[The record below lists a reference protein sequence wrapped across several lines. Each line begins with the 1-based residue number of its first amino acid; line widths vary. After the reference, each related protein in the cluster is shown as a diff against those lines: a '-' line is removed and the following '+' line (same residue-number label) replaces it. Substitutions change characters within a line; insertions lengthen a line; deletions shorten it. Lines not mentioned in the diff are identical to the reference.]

1 MITETPRLIIR
12 NWQESDAAL
21 FHHINS
27 DAAVMEFFAIRRDRG
42 QSDELMRR
50 LAGDISETGYG
61 FFALQTKVDGQPIG
75 FTGLSMVDLQPHFPA
90 GTVEIGWRL
99 GADHWG
105 RGYATEAAQAL
116 LRLGFEAR
124 GLDEIVAF
132 AVPENR
138 RSIAVMERLGMCRD
152 PGRDFDHPR
161 VPDSHPHLQRHVLYA
176 LRSEAWRQRA
186 G

>member
-27 DAAVMEFFAIRRDRG
+27 NEMVMEFFAIRRDRS
-42 QSDELMRR
+42 QSDELMHW
-50 LAGDISETGYG
+50 LADEISKTGYG
-61 FFALQTKVDGQPIG
+61 FFALQTKDDGQAIG
-75 FTGLSMVDLQPHFPA
+75 FAGLSMVDLEPHFPA
-90 GTVEIGWRL
+90 STVEIGWRL

-116 LRLGFEAR
+116 LRLGFEER

-132 AVPENR
+132 AVPGNR
-138 RSIAVMERLGMCRD
+138 RSIAVMERLGMRHD